1 MPIFHNLIAPINIK
15 FRKLRFSSNE
25 LFRFIPNQIIEILFE
40 GQKRKTNLNE
50 IFYFI
55 GFSTLK
61 GHSILSIMGLFV
73 LY

>member
-1 MPIFHNLIAPINIK
+1 MNIK

>member
-1 MPIFHNLIAPINIK
+1 MNIK

-40 GQKRKTNLNE
+40 GQKRKTNLDE